1 MATYS
6 PFIAANK
13 FGLGLQPGELPGVEA
28 DPRGW
33 LLAQIPL
40 TNRQP
45 PRYADMASSATLI
58 EMASDDY
65 RTRQMIQQDGQVSA
79 DEVRPLREIRNR
91 NAQLFREQTNQR
103 LAVAIESDTPFAE
116 RLVRFWSNHFS
127 ISLAINK
134 PTILYAGLPYENEA
148 IRANMN
154 GRFEDM
160 LISVA
165 THPVMLTYLDNT
177 TSIGP
182 NSPAAQ
188 QRENLGLNE
197 NYARETLELH
207 TLGVD
212 GGYTQDDVI
221 ALARMLT
228 GWTVNLPTRNG
239 NLPNPRATT
248 GAFVF
253 YPALHEPGTQQLLGK
268 SYFNSGVQQGISAL
282 RDLARHPSTAYF
294 IASKLAR
301 HFIADQPPTSAI
313 EKLARVF
320 ADTQGDLPSVH
331 QALVELDEAWDPAM
345 KKLKSAEDFVVST
358 TRALPGVPLSDEVLD
373 ILSETLASFNQRAFT
388 APSPAGWPEQAEHWG
403 GPDALLKRVE
413 FINMVAGA
421 VGPDFD
427 AREIVPLILPSDAA
441 LQTAIRRSES
451 QTQALALLLASPQF
465 QWRA

>member
-1 MATYS
+1 MATHS

-13 FGLGLQPGELPGVEA
+13 FGLGLQPGELTEIEP
-28 DPRGW
+28 DPRAW
-33 LLAQIPL
+33 LLAQLPL
-40 TNRQP
+40 ADRLP
-45 PRYADMASSATLI
+45 PRYQGMEGSARLI
-58 EMASDDY
+58 EQANNDY
-65 RTRQMIQQDGQVSA
+65 RTRQMIQQDGQVSPN
-79 DEVRPLREIRNR
+79 EVPQFREIRDR
-91 NAQLFREQTNQR
+91 NAKMFADQANQR

-127 ISLAINK
+127 ISLVTNK
-134 PTILYAGLPYENEA
+134 PTTLYAGLAYENEA

-154 GRFEDM
+154 SRFEDM

-165 THPVMLTYLDNT
+165 THPVMLTYLDNI

-182 NSPAAQ
+182 NSPAAR

-212 GGYTQDDVI
+212 GGYTQDDVV
-221 ALARMLT
+221 ALARILT

-239 NLPNPRATT
+239 NVPNPQATT
-248 GAFVF
+248 GSFVF
-253 YPALHEPGTQQLLGK
+253 YPVLHEPGTQQLLGK
-268 SYFNSGVQQGISAL
+268 SYLGTGQQQGISAL
-282 RDLARHPSTAYF
+282 RDLARHPSAARF

-301 HFIADQPPTSAI
+301 HFIADQPPASAI
-313 EKLARVF
+313 DKLARVF

-331 QALVELDEAWDPAM
+331 RALVDLEEAWDPSM
-345 KKLKSAEDFVVST
+345 KKLKTAEDFIVST
-358 TRALPGVPLSDEVLD
+358 TRALPGVPLSDEVLNL
-373 ILSETLASFNQRAFT
+373 LSDTLASFNQRAFT

-413 FINMVAGA
+413 FINMVGGA
-421 VGPDFD
+421 VGTDFD
-427 AREIVPLILPSDAA
+427 AREIAPLILPDDSA
-441 LQTAIRRSES
+441 LQTAVRRSES
-451 QTQALALLLASPQF
+451 RTQALTLLLASPQF